1 MMATLVLDIQ
11 YLLTMQIVKVSLNQK
26 TGAEK
31 TSLNL
36 IESYKVGEL
45 LRRVACKS
53 QCCAAARSGAGVT

>member
-1 MMATLVLDIQ
+1 
-11 YLLTMQIVKVSLNQK
+11 VSLNQK

-45 LRRVACKS
+45 LRGVACKS